1 MSGPVPARVDGA
13 AKAVLLGVIDDAV
26 SAGWSLTRIC
36 GVLELDRQRAWRWQH
51 RRLVGRLDDDTPGGN
66 PIHGILAWEEA
77 AVVELFEEWGPVDLS
92 HRKLAHRGS
101 YLDRVWV
108 SPSTVDRIL
117 ARHGLTLA
125 GEPRPPRTVKKPWP
139 EWVDWRPNQ
148 LWCWDGSQFER
159 CKAAKYAYAI
169 VDIVSRKWITT
180 VLAAEATS
188 VQVKV
193 LFTQALRAEGVLDD
207 LDQRLA
213 NPDLVDLDD
222 ETLPVLLA
230 VSDNGTEMT
239 STTTRAFLAS
249 MSIAQHFG
257 RSGTPTDQAWIES
270 LWSHVKIE
278 WPHLCRITD
287 PAVLA
292 AELERA
298 RRHYNSVRLHEG
310 IGYVTPN
317 DEHEGRGDK
326 IRAARRDGLAAADAA
341 RRAHHRALPSIQ
353 P

>member
-13 AKAVLLGVIDDAV
+13 AKAVLLQVIDDAV
-26 SAGWSLTRIC
+26 SAGWSLSRIC
-36 GVLELDRQRAWRWQH
+36 GVLELDRQRAWRWQ
-51 RRLVGRLDDDTPGGN
+51 RRREAGRLDDDAPGGN
-66 PIHGILAWEEA
+66 PIHGILPWEEQ
-77 AVVELFEEWGPVDLS
+77 AVLELFEEWGPVDLS

-101 YLDRVWV
+101 YLERVWV

-117 ARHGLTLA
+117 DRHGLTLA
-125 GEPRPPRTVKKPWP
+125 GEPRPPRSVKKPWP
-139 EWVDWRPNQ
+139 EWVEWSPNQ
-148 LWCWDGSQFER
+148 LWCWDQSQFER
-159 CKAAKYAYAI
+159 CRAARYAYAI

-180 VLAAEATS
+180 LLASEPTS

-193 LFTQALRAEGVLDD
+193 LFTQALRAEAILDD
-207 LDQRLA
+207 LDWRLTDPVA
-213 NPDLVDLDD
+213 VDVDD

-239 STTTRAFLAS
+239 SATTRAFLAS

-257 RSGTPTDQAWIES
+257 RPGTPTDQAWIES
-270 LWSHVKIE
+270 LWSHVKHE

-292 AELERA
+292 AELERV
-298 RRHYNSVRLHEG
+298 RRHYNTVRLHEG
-310 IGYVTPN
+310 IGYITPD

-326 IRAARRDGLAAADAA
+326 IRAARRDGMIAADAA
-341 RRAHHRALPSIQ
+341 RRAHHRALRSVQ
-353 P
+353 S